1 MAYEWVALTVAEV
14 VDSLVASTVEQLVE
28 MKVE

>member
-1 MAYEWVALTVAEV
+1 MASEWVALTVAEV

>member
-1 MAYEWVALTVAEV
+1 MAYEWVALMVAEV
-14 VDSLVASTVEQLVE
+14 VDSLVAATVEQLVE